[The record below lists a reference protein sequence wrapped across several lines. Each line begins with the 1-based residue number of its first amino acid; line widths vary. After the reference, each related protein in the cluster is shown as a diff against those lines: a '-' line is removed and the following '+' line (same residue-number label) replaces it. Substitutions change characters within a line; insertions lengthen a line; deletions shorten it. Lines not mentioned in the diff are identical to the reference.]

1 MVLAETLFC
10 LNYTGEVVTSFFND
24 CYSLIYLEVKD
35 MVKRH
40 YQAFLY
46 LHIYKVVFLSYMLIK
61 TTFFVSVDNN

>member
-46 LHIYKVVFLSYMLIK
+46 LHIYKSSVFFIIYANK
-61 TTFFVSVDNN
+61 NDFFCIGR